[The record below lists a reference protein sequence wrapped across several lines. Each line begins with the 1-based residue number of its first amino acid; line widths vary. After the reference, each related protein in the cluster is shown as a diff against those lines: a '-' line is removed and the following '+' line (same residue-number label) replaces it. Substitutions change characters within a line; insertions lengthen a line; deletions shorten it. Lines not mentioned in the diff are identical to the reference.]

1 MLERAFKLYD
11 GEDYYSSSI
20 ELNKAIEGESG
31 DSEPNKQKA
40 EFWMG
45 KALYNLKYYS
55 ASLSY
60 FDRIVQKGPSHAY
73 YNATLKWLASLSRTL
88 PDSTGILDKIG
99 KYNRAEL
106 DQPALEKVRDEL
118 YFLLGKFYY
127 QKGNFKEA
135 VELFNT
141 VPTTERVLRSGQAV
155 RGRDPRPRVPGQA
168 GRRVVQGGA
177 PHRGREPAIRAS
189 SRSRISPTCRWRAPS
204 IRPGSSSSRPSTSTA
219 SRTTRR
225 SGRTACSSRRGRTS
239 CSSRRATRRRS
250 ATSTPSRRRTSRT
263 TSSPRTSAEGL
274 TVKATI
280 YFYNCLYD
288 RAQEAIDE
296 FNAIYPTVFAEL
308 KKLIAGTTDN
318 GQLFD
323 VAVKIRKETSGLPEQ
338 VERAARG
345 VLGDRSLARRFEYV
359 EELDNELKL
368 YDKADAAWRS
378 TNIAQ
383 TVFADLTLQRSL
395 AVNEAGDL
403 ARRRIKRLTEE
414 LSQLIKR
421 VIKIEFEI
429 LQGEKGALEH
439 ELDRG
444 AGDQPGR
451 GPEPARART
460 SAPTTSTRSGRST
473 ASTGATS
480 SATTGC
486 RIVNKCQRNAP
497 EGAPATGEAPAPAGG
512 AEGGGAPAG
521 GGGESRPS
529 RSQPAR
535 SGVLRK
541 LRPSFSNVRLQQ
553 SRSGET
559 MISQLRFSRGIF
571 ARALLRCRP
580 SCWLR
585 RSRRPRRQAETD
597 ASRPTAARRKLHE
610 AGDGGQGDADQPDQA
625 GRAAAAEEG
634 DRARP

>member
-1 MLERAFKLYD
+1 LAKKKKKAEASGEFQPEGGEAPAGDQPSKVLERAFKLYD

-55 ASLSY
+55 GALSY

-73 YNATLKWLASLSRTL
+73 YNATLKWLASLSRVL

-99 KYNRAEL
+99 KYNRADL

-141 VPTTERVLRSGQAV
+141 VPTNSEFYVQAKLFEGATHVREYQAKPAVESFKEVLRTAAESQ
-155 RGRDPRPRVPGQA
+155 DPR
-168 GRRVVQGGA
+168 
-177 PHRGREPAIRAS
+177 
-189 SRSRISPTCRWRAPS
+189 
-204 IRPGSSSSRPSTSTA
+204 IRPFEDLANLSLARTFYSTGQFELATKYFDRVSHDSPQWPDSLFEA
-219 SRTTRR
+219 SWANFMLKQKGYSKALGDIHTIQ
-225 SGRTACSSRRGRTS
+225 A
-239 CSSRRATRRRS
+239 
-250 ATSTPSRRRTSRT
+250 PYFDNYIQ
-263 TSSPRTSAEGL
+263 PENVAEGL

-280 YFYNCLYD
+280 YFYNCQYD

-308 KKLIAGTTDN
+308 KKLITGTSDN
-318 GQLFD
+318 GALFEI
-323 VAVKIRKETSGLPEQ
+323 AAKIRKETSGLPEQ

-345 VLGDRSLARRFEYV
+345 VLGDKSLSKRFEYV

-368 YDKADAAWRS
+368 YDKADASWKS

-429 LQGEKGALEH
+429 LNGQKGSLETELVQEQEINPGTVPNRRAEDIRADDEHQLWPFNGEYWRD
-439 ELDRG
+439 ELGYYRVK
-444 AGDQPGR
+444 
-451 GPEPARART
+451 
-460 SAPTTSTRSGRST
+460 
-473 ASTGATS
+473 
-480 SATTGC
+480 
-486 RIVNKCQRNAP
+486 IINKCARNAP

-512 AEGGGAPAG
+512 EGGGAAPAG
-521 GGGESRPS
+521 G
-529 RSQPAR
+529 
-535 SGVLRK
+535 
-541 LRPSFSNVRLQQ
+541 
-553 SRSGET
+553 
-559 MISQLRFSRGIF
+559 
-571 ARALLRCRP
+571 
-580 SCWLR
+580 
-585 RSRRPRRQAETD
+585 D
-597 ASRPTAARRKLHE
+597 APV
-610 AGDGGQGDADQPDQA
+610 Q
-625 GRAAAAEEG
+625 
-634 DRARP
+634 